1 MEYRHFRSFLAVAD
15 QLSFTRAA
23 RELGIAQ
30 PALSVQI
37 RQLEQE
43 IGGTLLERT
52 SRTVRLTPAG
62 VVFRDRA
69 RTALAAAGAALDETR
84 QALLGEAGALSLG
97 YVSSA
102 LFGLLPRLLS
112 HLRGQVPR
120 ARIVCEEM
128 DPAEQLRAIRAGDID
143 FGLLHGD
150 QRQPGLETR
159 LLSREALIAA
169 LPKGHPAARQREVR
183 LSSLLGGPLFLPRR
197 HEHSLFHDQVLEAC
211 HQAGFEPPDLPSARL
226 LLTAVFLVAGRQGA
240 ALVPESFR
248 TLRVPGVVYRP
259 LREPLPAVELI
270 GVWRRENPA
279 PLLQRLLRG
288 LDDLAP
294 TPR

>member
-1 MEYRHFRSFLAVAD
+1 MEYRHLRSFLAVAD

-23 RELGIAQ
+23 RDLGIAQ

-43 IGGTLLERT
+43 IGGALLERT

-62 VVFRDRA
+62 EVLRA
-69 RTALAAAGAALDETR
+69 KARAALAAAGAALDETR
-84 QALLGEAGALSLG
+84 QALLGEAGSLSLG

-112 HLRGQVPR
+112 YLHERVPA
-120 ARIVCEEM
+120 ARIEFEEM
-128 DPAEQLRAIRAGDID
+128 DPGEQLQAIREGSID

-150 QRQPGLETR
+150 ARQPGLDTR
-159 LLSREALIAA
+159 VLSRETLIAA
-169 LPKGHPAARQREVR
+169 LPKGHPAARNRE
-183 LSSLLGGPLFLPRR
+183 LPLHTLLGTRLFLPRR
-197 HEHSLFHDQVLEAC
+197 HEYSLFHDQVLQAC
-211 HQAGFEPPDLPSARL
+211 HRAGFEPRDLQSSRL

-259 LREPLPAVELI
+259 LRGPLPAVELI
-270 GVWRRENPA
+270 GVWRRQNPA

-288 LDDLAP
+288 LDDLVPAP
-294 TPR
+294 R